1 MFQRLVFL
9 LVLLAAATASAQN
22 QIAPNP
28 TISAPVTGPG
38 AMFPG
43 LQRVPAGT
51 GLADQKYVVRSTS
64 YRERRAA
71 SPTPRAS
78 LSASRKT
85 RIGSAASSWPSRCTR
100 AVIAGCSSSRGPT

>member
-22 QIAPNP
+22 EIAPNP

-51 GLADQKYVVRSTS
+51 GLADQKSEVRRQGILRIGNGERQALHHAHPCPPAGRPESVQRHRRGRADA
-64 YRERRAA
+64 RER
-71 SPTPRAS
+71 
-78 LSASRKT
+78 
-85 RIGSAASSWPSRCTR
+85 
-100 AVIAGCSSSRGPT
+100 